1 MDQKQFEATLADA
14 ENRMRRLRMLYDQ
27 WFHGLERTEP
37 RIARQETDRVMAL
50 LRNNPQRNT
59 ALRFR
64 YNQLVQRYTT
74 YTNHWQRISRQIEEG
89 TYKRDVQRARR
100 RFGTPGEVG
109 QDRSPMEGY
118 ELDIDVDFEAEF
130 DAVTQ
135 VTMPPVAPKPVAATP
150 DAPKQSAP
158 KAPVPQV
165 SKAPLPPPVPAASMK
180 AKPKPPTP
188 AAPPP
193 AKAPAAPP
201 GGVSDDQIAGIY
213 QRYMAARRD
222 NSERVDNVKLESLA
236 KTVREMM
243 PKLTQKHA
251 GKQIDFDVVVKDGK
265 VALKPVAK

>member
-37 RIARQETDRVMAL
+37 RIPRQETDRVMAL

-89 TYKRDVQRARR
+89 TYKRDVARARR
-100 RFGTPGEVG
+100 RFGTPGEAG
-109 QDRSPMEGY
+109 QDRTALEGY
-118 ELDIDVDFEAEF
+118 ELDIDVDLEAEY

-135 VTMPPVAPKPVAATP
+135 ITEPPVAPTPTAAKPAPPKVAP
-150 DAPKQSAP
+150 
-158 KAPVPQV
+158 PQV
-165 SKAPLPPPVPAASMK
+165 SKAPPVPPAAAAGIK
-180 AKPKPPTP
+180 ARAKP
-188 AAPPP
+188 PPP
-193 AKAPAAPP
+193 ANSPNNAPASTA
-201 GGVSDDQIAGIY
+201 GGVSDDQIASIY
-213 QRYMAARRD
+213 KRYMAARRD